1 MLNQIETQTFI
12 SGMMDFLFILV
23 FCLVGS
29 IVKDTYNI
37 LTDKDYKVQI
47 QKILVSTIV
56 SSIVIFSFSDYLL
69 EKMSWKLFI
78 LPCFIGG
85 TVGFE
90 LIGKISNLRFW
101 LKFLIDKKSA
111 VDDLIEEEKN
121 KEASKTKNEKK
132 IDIKDDG

>member
-47 QKILVSTIV
+47 KKILVSTIV

-90 LIGKISNLRFW
+90 LIGKISNLKFW
-101 LKFLIDKKSA
+101 LKFLIDKKAA

-121 KEASKTKNEKK
+121 KEASKNEKK